1 MRTFYT
7 KSSALWSLCL
17 VAMASLLA
25 APTMA
30 QTTFGPFSASP
41 ALTLGSGA
49 GDDGY
54 NGTLGSMGVST
65 VAVSGVTGSSVIDIE
80 VDVNI
85 NHTWVGDLV
94 LKLVSPDGDILTLVS
109 RPGYA
114 ETVDDGTGCCGLNAD
129 WASSVLT
136 FTDLGTNDA
145 EAMNLPFT
153 GTYYPNPGIT
163 ASPTQTFA
171 SLFGGTMNGN
181 WSLYMGDAGS
191 GDIATLNSWAI
202 RITTVNPLINVYK
215 TVAVENGNGD
225 CSDDVEPLTT
235 SINVNP
241 GTDVCYFYTVENVG
255 DVALG
260 LHDLSDDIF
269 GVLATGMVFD
279 LQPTTAGVVSYGP
292 VTINATVTNVATW
305 TAYNAGPIDVA
316 TNTASATVTVVLP
329 PANDLCADAIPVS
342 CGQVVTGTTLG
353 ATATAAPAGVS
364 EGVWYSLTGTGG
376 NITVSTCTGTTW
388 DSEIV
393 VSKGACGALT
403 WVGANDDNCGLQSS
417 YTFAST
423 PGETYYI
430 YVADYNTVI
439 DGGTNSGAFQLTIA
453 CAAPANDLCAGA
465 IAVSCGDVVTGNT
478 DAATATGAPTGPS
491 SISEGIWYS
500 FAGTGEDVT
509 VSTCGAA
516 DFDTE
521 ISVSSGSCGALTWI
535 GGNDDFSGCAGATSE
550 YTFPSAI
557 GTTYYIYVAD
567 YSSTVGAGGE
577 RGTFDLYVTCAPPV
591 EGCNNASADGLY
603 PASPT
608 TPDAGGAVTVIADD
622 QYEGSEYSVITGI
635 QSGSDYVFTHDA
647 GSYITVR
654 QGTVTGPIVGEGY
667 SPLTI
672 TAAAATNLFVHWTLD
687 DQCTVGGIS
696 TLHET
701 TVQLVI
707 PPTCDATA
715 GTLTADATPVTL
727 SAGSATISATQG
739 TAPFVPSG
747 YSVVYVLT
755 SGPGLVIVGA
765 SPTPSFNVTTA
776 GDYTIHTL
784 VYDPADQATLL
795 ASTTGFDVDALLIQG
810 GGSLCGALDVTGA
823 PITVE
828 DEVIVTCDATAGTL
842 TADAT
847 PVALSAGS
855 ATISAT
861 QGTAPFVPSGY
872 SVVYVLT
879 SGSGLVI
886 VGASPT
892 PSFNVTT
899 AGDYTIH
906 TLVYDPADQATLLA
920 STTGFDVDALL
931 IQGGG
936 SLCGALDVTGAPI
949 TVEDEVIVGI
959 NESLNANLSVY
970 PNPSNGQ
977 FIIGLNGVEGK
988 VIMNIVDMMGR
999 NVYTQAVNV
1008 SGTFRQAID
1017 LNIAKGSYLLQI
1029 ITDNGV
1035 ATRKVELM

>member
-54 NGTLGSMGVST
+54 NGTLGTMGSSAI
-65 VAVSGVTGSSVIDIE
+65 AVSGVSGASVINIE

-85 NHTWVGDLV
+85 NHTWVGDLI
-94 LKLVSPDGDILTLVS
+94 LKLQAPNGDLLTLVS
-109 RPGYA
+109 RPGSA
-114 ETVDDGTGCCGLNAD
+114 ETVDDGTTGTIGTSTD
-129 WASSVLT
+129 WLGSTVT

-145 EAMNLPFT
+145 ELLNTPFT
-153 GTYYPNPGIT
+153 GTYYPNPGAT
-163 ASPTQTFA
+163 ASATQTFA
-171 SLFGGTMNGN
+171 SLFGGSMNGT
-181 WSLYMGDAGS
+181 WTLFLGDRAAD
-191 GDIATLNSWAI
+191 DIGTLNSWAI

-353 ATATAAPAGVS
+353 ATATAAPAGPATIS
-364 EGVWYSLTGTGG
+364 EGVWYSMTGTGG

-388 DSEIV
+388 DSEI
-393 VSKGACGALT
+393 SGFKRSMRSTYMGRCG
-403 WVGANDDNCGLQSS
+403 NDDNCGLQSS

-535 GGNDDFSGCAGATSE
+535 GGNDDFSGCAGSTSE

-635 QSGSDYVFTHDA
+635 QSGSDYEFHA
-647 GSYITVR
+647 R
-654 QGTVTGPIVGEGY
+654 
-667 SPLTI
+667 
-672 TAAAATNLFVHWTLD
+672 
-687 DQCTVGGIS
+687 
-696 TLHET
+696 
-701 TVQLVI
+701 
-707 PPTCDATA
+707 
-715 GTLTADATPVTL
+715 
-727 SAGSATISATQG
+727 
-739 TAPFVPSG
+739 
-747 YSVVYVLT
+747 
-755 SGPGLVIVGA
+755 
-765 SPTPSFNVTTA
+765 
-776 GDYTIHTL
+776 
-784 VYDPADQATLL
+784 
-795 ASTTGFDVDALLIQG
+795 
-810 GGSLCGALDVTGA
+810 
-823 PITVE
+823 
-828 DEVIVTCDATAGTL
+828 
-842 TADAT
+842 
-847 PVALSAGS
+847 
-855 ATISAT
+855 
-861 QGTAPFVPSGY
+861 
-872 SVVYVLT
+872 
-879 SGSGLVI
+879 
-886 VGASPT
+886 
-892 PSFNVTT
+892 
-899 AGDYTIH
+899 
-906 TLVYDPADQATLLA
+906 
-920 STTGFDVDALL
+920 
-931 IQGGG
+931 
-936 SLCGALDVTGAPI
+936 
-949 TVEDEVIVGI
+949 
-959 NESLNANLSVY
+959 
-970 PNPSNGQ
+970 
-977 FIIGLNGVEGK
+977 
-988 VIMNIVDMMGR
+988 
-999 NVYTQAVNV
+999 
-1008 SGTFRQAID
+1008 
-1017 LNIAKGSYLLQI
+1017 
-1029 ITDNGV
+1029 
-1035 ATRKVELM
+1035 